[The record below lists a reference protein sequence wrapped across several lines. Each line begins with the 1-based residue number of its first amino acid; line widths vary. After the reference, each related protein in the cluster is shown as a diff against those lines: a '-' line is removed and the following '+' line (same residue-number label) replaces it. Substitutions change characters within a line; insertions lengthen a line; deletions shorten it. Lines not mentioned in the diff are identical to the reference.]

1 MGNWVEIIGILF
13 GSSVL
18 SVLATAWVNRKAE
31 KQNREFNYAEKLE
44 NRLEKLERRVERF
57 EIRDNI
63 YSSATACANSCRVA
77 DEKCPVL
84 LYLSTHPIP
93 EKE

>member
-1 MGNWVEIIGILF
+1 MDGWVEIAGIII
-13 GSSVL
+13 GSSAL
-18 SVLATAWVNRKAE
+18 SSAVSAWLNRKND

-63 YSSATACANSCRVA
+63 YSSATACANSCKVA

-84 LYLSTHPIP
+84 LYLESHPIP